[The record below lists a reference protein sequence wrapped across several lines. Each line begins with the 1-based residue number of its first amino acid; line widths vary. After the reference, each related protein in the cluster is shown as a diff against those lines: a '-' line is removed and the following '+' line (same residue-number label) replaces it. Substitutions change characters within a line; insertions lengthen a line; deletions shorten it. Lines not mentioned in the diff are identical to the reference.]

1 MNVPKSEL
9 EAKAPG
15 GYDGGGREEK
25 DTALTASSQ
34 DWEAEW
40 VVVSDG
46 ESWARAPGKH
56 GGGATGGRNLAQW
69 ASAAPVL

>member
-1 MNVPKSEL
+1 MK
-9 EAKAPG
+9 ARAPG

-69 ASAAPVL
+69 ASAASVL